1 MRSFFIF
8 TTFTSYSYNMKNP
21 RLALLIG
28 IFCISV
34 FPILVK
40 WTPVS
45 GLSSAFYRMAIAS
58 AVALPIV
65 VFRKKLEKPNQKTAL
80 IILLCGICFGS
91 DIAVWNIAIQQS
103 SATQATLLTNLAP
116 IWVGLGM
123 FFFLPNKPNRNFW
136 MGAVLAVIGM
146 VVLIGYKTF
155 YELKFDLGFAFGVL
169 SGVFY
174 AAYILLSKYVLN
186 QMQPIS
192 FMTYSMLVSSIFL
205 AVICLIFEQPF
216 YGFSSTVW
224 GVLLVQGI
232 LCQLIAWT
240 LISYATQKMEANRIS
255 LSLLSQALI
264 TSVFAWLFLKETI
277 SLQMIIG
284 GAIILLGI
292 RITFYK
298 KKLP

>member
-1 MRSFFIF
+1 
-8 TTFTSYSYNMKNP
+8 MKNP

-65 VFRKKLEKPNQKTAL
+65 LLRKKLERPNRKTAL
-80 IILLCGICFGS
+80 IIVLCGICFGS

-123 FFFLPNKPNRNFW
+123 FSFLPNKPNRNFW
-136 MGAVLAVIGM
+136 IGAVFAVIGM
-146 VVLIGYKTF
+146 IVLIGFETF
-155 YELKFDLGFAFGVL
+155 YQLKFDIGFAFGVL

-205 AVICLIFEQPF
+205 GVICLIFEQPF
-216 YGFSSTVW
+216 YGFSTTVW
-224 GVLLVQGI
+224 SVLFVQGI

-240 LISYATQKMEANRIS
+240 LISYATQKMEANRVS
-255 LSLLSQALI
+255 LSLISQALI

-277 SLQMIIG
+277 TLQMIIG
-284 GAIILLGI
+284 GAIILFGI

-298 KKLP
+298 KE

>member
-1 MRSFFIF
+1 
-8 TTFTSYSYNMKNP
+8 MKNP

-45 GLSSAFYRMAIAS
+45 GLSSAFYRMTIAA

-65 VFRKKLEKPNQKTAL
+65 LLRKKLEMPNRKTAL

-116 IWVGLGM
+116 VWVGLGM
-123 FFFLPNKPNRNFW
+123 YFFLPNKPNRNFW
-136 MGAVLAVIGM
+136 IGACVAVIGM
-146 VVLIGYKTF
+146 IVLIGYETF
-155 YELKFDLGFAFGVL
+155 YQLKFDIGFIFGIL

-174 AAYILLSKYVLN
+174 ATYILLSKYVLN
-186 QMQPIS
+186 QMPPIS
-192 FMTYSMLVSSIFL
+192 FMTYSMLVSSVFL
-205 AVICLIFEQPF
+205 AIICLIFEQPF
-216 YGFSSTVW
+216 YGFSTTVW
-224 GVLLVQGI
+224 SVLFVQGI

-240 LISYATQKMEANRIS
+240 LISFATQKMEANRVS
-255 LSLLSQALI
+255 LSLLSQVLI
-264 TSVFAWLFLKETI
+264 TSVIAWLFLKETI
-277 SLQMIIG
+277 TLQMIIG
-284 GAIILLGI
+284 GIIILFGI

-298 KKLP
+298 SERT